1 MVIDVNLREKAFNK
15 LMTYLEDGFFVDK
28 YTDKQGDEAETA
40 RYFVT

>member
-28 YTDKQGDEAETA
+28 YTDNLKVEVRA
-40 RYFVT
+40 RAAVLL